1 MTCPFEDQL
10 PIFASGQISSEDAI
24 QLKKHLM
31 ECESCRKD
39 LEFWKEIGG
48 VINKADETVTQPEG
62 LASNALAVI
71 HSKPS
76 FARNWQRALGL
87 LQAQA
92 YLVRQEMWPASAGVM
107 ALGVI
112 TVILSKEAA
121 LLTFI
126 APLVAAA
133 SLAAI
138 YGPQND
144 PASELTLATPMSPW
158 KVLLARL
165 TLVSGYNLLLALA
178 ASLLV
183 MTVVPIELLGSLI
196 LSWLGPLTLLSALAL
211 LLSLWIGTSNA
222 ITISYGLWIIQYIRP
237 PRLLEVW
244 PTLQSW
250 DTFLTE
256 YRLFWQSPGLLI
268 LLALIVVF
276 ITLVSTRF
284 TEKTLTQATG

>member
-1 MTCPFEDQL
+1 MTCPYEDQL
-10 PIFASGQISSEDAI
+10 PVFAAGQLASEDAN
-24 QLKKHLM
+24 QMQKHLT
-31 ECESCRKD
+31 ECESCRTEW
-39 LEFWKEIGG
+39 EFWNEVGG
-48 VINKADETVTQPEG
+48 VIRMTDGTVTPPKG
-62 LASNALAVI
+62 LEAKALAAI

-76 FARNWQRALGL
+76 LKRTFMRAFGL

-92 YLVRQEMWPASAGVM
+92 YLVRGEMWPASAGVM

-144 PASELTLATPMSPW
+144 PASELTLATPISPW

-165 TLVSGYNLLLALA
+165 TLVSGYNLLLALT
-178 ASLLV
+178 ASLIV
-183 MTVVPIELLGSLI
+183 ITVVPIELLGSLI

-244 PTLQSW
+244 PSLQSW
-250 DTFLTE
+250 DTFLAE

-268 LLALIVVF
+268 LLALIIVF

-284 TEKTLTQATG
+284 TEKTLTKATG